1 MHSQLIMVSYVV
13 RHSKWVLLA
22 IKQLKFAEYPILR
35 NDIRKTGRQTQP
47 YAAENYMQD
56 RPPI

>member
-1 MHSQLIMVSYVV
+1 MHDRAAQDEEGGVSY
-13 RHSKWVLLA
+13 K
-22 IKQLKFAEYPILR
+22 LKFAELDILR